1 MYSKQKEGT
10 GEQQMSGDEQKITV
24 LVVEPCKKTYT
35 KEVGSL
41 EEMQALVGGHIETVP
56 LSEKEPVVAVVN
68 EDGKGLGLPYNR
80 PLNDDNGIVYDIL
93 CGTFFVAGAGEED
106 FVSLTDDQIRRYK
119 EKYDN
124 EMILTVPVSEKTN
137 HHKKEKK
144 HHER

>member
-1 MYSKQKEGT
+1 
-10 GEQQMSGDEQKITV
+10 MSEDKQKITV
-24 LVVEPCKKTYT
+24 LVVEPCKEAYT

-41 EEMQALVGGHIETVP
+41 EEMQALVGGYIEAVP

-68 EDGKGLGLPYNR
+68 EDGKNLGLPYNR

-93 CGTFFVAGAGEED
+93 CGTFFVTGVGEED

-144 HHER
+144 PHER

>member
-1 MYSKQKEGT
+1 
-10 GEQQMSGDEQKITV
+10 MSEDKQKITV
-24 LVVEPCKKTYT
+24 LVVEPCKEAYT

-41 EEMQALVGGHIETVP
+41 EEMQALVGGYIEAVP

-68 EDGKGLGLPYNR
+68 EDGKNLGLPYNR

-93 CGTFFVAGAGEED
+93 CGTFFVAGVGEED

-124 EMILTVPVSEKTN
+124 EMILTVPVSEKAN

>member
-1 MYSKQKEGT
+1 
-10 GEQQMSGDEQKITV
+10 MSEDKQKITV
-24 LVVEPCKKTYT
+24 LVVEPCKEAYT

-41 EEMQALVGGHIETVP
+41 EEMQALVGGYIEAVP

-68 EDGKGLGLPYNR
+68 EDGKNLGLPYNR

-124 EMILTVPVSEKTN
+124 EMILTVPVSEKAN

>member
-1 MYSKQKEGT
+1 
-10 GEQQMSGDEQKITV
+10 MSEDKQKITV
-24 LVVEPCKKTYT
+24 LVVEPCKEAYT

-41 EEMQALVGGHIETVP
+41 EEMQALVGGYIEAVP

-68 EDGKGLGLPYNR
+68 EDGKNLGLPYNR
-80 PLNDDNGIVYDIL
+80 PLNDENGIVYDIL

-124 EMILTVPVSEKTN
+124 EMILTVPASEKTN
-137 HHKKEKK
+137 PHKKEKK

>member
-1 MYSKQKEGT
+1 MFA
-10 GEQQMSGDEQKITV
+10 MSDKKITV
-24 LVVEPCKKTYT
+24 LVVEPCKETYT
-35 KEVGSL
+35 KEVGRL
-41 EEMQALVGGHIETVP
+41 EEMQALVGGHIEIVP

-93 CGTFFVAGAGEED
+93 CGTFFVAGAGED

-144 HHER
+144 PHER

>member
-1 MYSKQKEGT
+1 
-10 GEQQMSGDEQKITV
+10 MSEDKQKITV
-24 LVVEPCKKTYT
+24 LVVEPCKEAYT

-41 EEMQALVGGHIETVP
+41 EEMQALVGGYIEAVP

-68 EDGKGLGLPYNR
+68 EDGKNLGLPYNR

-124 EMILTVPVSEKTN
+124 EMILTVPASEKTN

>member
-1 MYSKQKEGT
+1 
-10 GEQQMSGDEQKITV
+10 MSEDKQKITV
-24 LVVEPCKKTYT
+24 LVVEPCKEAYT

-41 EEMQALVGGHIETVP
+41 EEMQALVGGYIEAVP

-68 EDGKGLGLPYNR
+68 EDGKNLGLPYNR

-93 CGTFFVAGAGEED
+93 CGTFFVAGVGEED

-124 EMILTVPVSEKTN
+124 EMILTVPVSEKGN

>member
-1 MYSKQKEGT
+1 MT
-10 GEQQMSGDEQKITV
+10 GEDQKITV
-24 LVVEPCKKTYT
+24 LVVEPCKETYT

-41 EEMQALVGGHIETVP
+41 EEMQALVGGYIEAVP

-68 EDGKGLGLPYNR
+68 EDGKNLGLPYNR
-80 PLNDDNGIVYDIL
+80 PLNDENGIVYDIL

-106 FVSLTDDQIRRYK
+106 FVSLTDDQIRQYK

-124 EMILTVPVSEKTN
+124 EMILTVPVTEKTN
-137 HHKKEKK
+137 HQKKEKK

>member
-1 MYSKQKEGT
+1 
-10 GEQQMSGDEQKITV
+10 MSEDKQKITV
-24 LVVEPCKKTYT
+24 LVVEPCKEAYT

-41 EEMQALVGGHIETVP
+41 EEMQALVGGYIEAVP

-68 EDGKGLGLPYNR
+68 EDGKNLGLPYNR
-80 PLNDDNGIVYDIL
+80 PLNDENGIVYDIL

-124 EMILTVPVSEKTN
+124 EMILTVPVSEKAN
-137 HHKKEKK
+137 HHKREKK

>member
-1 MYSKQKEGT
+1 
-10 GEQQMSGDEQKITV
+10 MSEDKQKITV
-24 LVVEPCKKTYT
+24 LVVEPCKEAYT

-41 EEMQALVGGHIETVP
+41 EEMQALVGGYIEAVP

-68 EDGKGLGLPYNR
+68 EDGKNLGLPYNR

-93 CGTFFVAGAGEED
+93 CGTFFVAGVGEED
-106 FVSLTDDQIRRYK
+106 FLSLTDDQIRRYK

-124 EMILTVPVSEKTN
+124 EMILTVPVSEKAN